1 MQTASISGRSVLVTG
16 ASRGIGKGIARLF
29 ARAGAKVLLV
39 ARDGRQVEA
48 AAREICAAAG
58 IATPF
63 VADVTNVEQMREAA
77 RTAAERHG
85 GLDVLCANAG
95 IFPQAKLEDMKPELW
110 DQVMSTNLT
119 GTFLSVQACLPYLKK
134 SDQGRI
140 VLTSSITGP
149 ITGFPGWTDYGA
161 TKAGQLGFTRT
172 ASIELAKYGITVN
185 AVLPGNIVTEGL
197 LGMGDDY
204 LRTMAAAIPL
214 KRLGDV
220 EDVGNAVLFLA
231 SREAGYITGQT
242 IVVDG
247 GQTLPEFPDALAQA

>member
-1 MQTASISGRSVLVTG
+1 M
-16 ASRGIGKGIARLF
+16 
-29 ARAGAKVLLV
+29 
-39 ARDGRQVEA
+39 
-48 AAREICAAAG
+48 
-58 IATPF
+58 
-63 VADVTNVEQMREAA
+63 
-77 RTAAERHG
+77 
-85 GLDVLCANAG
+85 LCANAG

-149 ITGFPGWTDYGA
+149 ITGFPGWTHYGA

-204 LRTMAAAIPL
+204 LRTMAAAI
-214 KRLGDV
+214 RLS
-220 EDVGNAVLFLA
+220 A
-231 SREAGYITGQT
+231 SATSRTSATRSCSWRQGRPVTSPARRSSWTADRRCLNSPTPWRRPSRQEHWVT
-242 IVVDG
+242 
-247 GQTLPEFPDALAQA
+247 